1 MTQNI
6 SGEWSFNFSAW
17 SGGWLVYHIILL
29 KSKVSYEIE
38 AYVETHICELRRIL
52 RSRVLRV
59 LCDVMKDV
67 IPQLQNLT
75 GVELFGVWVYKYVA
89 VDVCMT

>member
-38 AYVETHICELRRIL
+38 AYVETHICELRRYFDGAYQRPYPSGNRYDSCGIL
-52 RSRVLRV
+52 RRVYNFV
-59 LCDVMKDV
+59 VPKC
-67 IPQLQNLT
+67 I
-75 GVELFGVWVYKYVA
+75 
-89 VDVCMT
+89 